1 MNEQE
6 KTQRVESFVAK
17 TLPVVLNS
25 DNSEDSIKYYLKVEL
40 DGFYD
45 DAFVD
50 GQEDVLKSK

>member
-6 KTQRVESFVAK
+6 KIQRIKSFMTK
-17 TLPVVLNS
+17 TIPVVLS
-25 DNSEDSIKYYLKVEL
+25 PDNSEDNIRYYLNVEL

-45 DAFVD
+45 DAFID